1 MVPSAKI
8 RGNWHKLEHRRFPL
22 STRKHLSAVG
32 VMEHRQRYCRDTA
45 GSLPWRSSKATWMWP
60 W

>member
-8 RGNWHKLEHRRFPL
+8 RGNWDKLEHRRFPL

-32 VMEHRQRYCRDTA
+32 VMEHRQGYCRISTLEIFKSHLVVA
-45 GSLPWRSSKATWMWP
+45 LVNPL
-60 W
+60 

>member
-8 RGNWHKLEHRRFPL
+8 RGNWHKLEHSRFPL

-32 VMEHRQRYCRDTA
+32 VMEHRQRYCRVSCLETFKSHLDVA
-45 GSLPWRSSKATWMWP
+45 LVNPL
-60 W
+60 